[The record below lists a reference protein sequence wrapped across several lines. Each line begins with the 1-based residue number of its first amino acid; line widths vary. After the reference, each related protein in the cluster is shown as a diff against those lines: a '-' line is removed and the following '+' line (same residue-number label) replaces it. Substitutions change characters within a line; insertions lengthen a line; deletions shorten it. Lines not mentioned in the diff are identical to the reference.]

1 MVVLTFRRGNFIFS
15 RAPRQT
21 ESESHNMNCDHTV
34 KPHYNAITLSPGGI
48 FWDRG
53 ISEAH
58 YIGFA
63 ARFFFFK
70 SCIYF
75 LTANCFIFYVLCHD
89 VLLPLTM
96 SIVYLFVSVLLLYQ
110 SVIKIDVPNKW
121 ASACVQPAIADG

>member
-1 MVVLTFRRGNFIFS
+1 MAASQTHKLTVLCIIVFVNNIS
-15 RAPRQT
+15 KVQ
-21 ESESHNMNCDHTV
+21 SNLV
-34 KPHYNAITLSPGGI
+34 ITRSSGGI

-53 ISEAH
+53 ISEAR
-58 YIGFA
+58 Y
-63 ARFFFFK
+63 RFCCQVFFFK

-110 SVIKIDVPNKW
+110 SVIKIDVPDKW
-121 ASACVQPAIADG
+121 ASACVQPAIADGP